1 MSLARTSRPALIVA
15 LLAFAALPAAAF
27 DVADVHGIPNF
38 HKVSDNLYRG
48 AQPNDASFADL
59 AKLGVTTVLDLR
71 TPTEHSTTEEAAKV
85 QAAGMRY
92 INVPMKG
99 FVAPTNDQLASVR
112 AVMDTGGV
120 VFVHCK
126 KGKDRT
132 GTVVALRRIERD
144 GWTNDKAFAEAKDN
158 GIQWF
163 SGAMKSMIKSYKPAD
178 AVLASAPKLASA
190 SKTANAAVPGI
201 VLSAT
206 PDSSKATATVAA
218 GSEDQN

>member
-15 LLAFAALPAAAF
+15 LVAFAALPAAAF

-38 HKVSDNLYRG
+38 HKVGEHLYRG
-48 AQPNDASFADL
+48 AQPSDAAFSDL

-71 TPTEHSTTEEAAKV
+71 QPTEHSTGDEAALV
-85 QAAGMRY
+85 QGAGMRY

-99 FVAPTNDQLASVR
+99 FVAPSPEQLASVR

-132 GTVVALRRIERD
+132 GTVVALYRIERD
-144 GWTNDKAFAEAKDN
+144 GWANDKAYAEAKDN

-163 SGAMKSMIKSYKPAD
+163 SGAMKSLIRTYKPTE
-178 AVLASAPKLASA
+178 AVLASAPK
-190 SKTANAAVPGI
+190 ANAAVPAV

-206 PDSSKATATVAA
+206 PDSSQAKATVAG
-218 GSEDQN
+218 GSQN